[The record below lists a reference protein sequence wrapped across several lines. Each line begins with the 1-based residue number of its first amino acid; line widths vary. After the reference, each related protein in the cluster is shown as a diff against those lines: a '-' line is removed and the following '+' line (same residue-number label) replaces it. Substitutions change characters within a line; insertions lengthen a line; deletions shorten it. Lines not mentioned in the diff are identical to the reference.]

1 MKILKYLT
9 CSLALLAMVASC
21 DKHEIL
27 YDTEPAKSAEFQLHY
42 FEPITNTSTNYI
54 DSVYVNDKLLSGIDG
69 GGNLATYNGIP
80 GGTTGRFF
88 SVDAGEVNFKFYR
101 KGDVVYDQTVTLMN
115 GKQNVIVHDLNKPA
129 IVLDNGYPYQHVSGV
144 ANAATWDTDSLA
156 TIKFVNLIYETEGQ
170 PYEGKLQYQWQN
182 PRTKEWENL
191 GEPVGFGEATERC
204 PILIVKSV
212 FNSSGYCRIDYR
224 IVEPGVVD
232 ADGNPVVWQHW
243 NSSGKMVNYS
253 DYWNGYIGRSYMHFL
268 SGIRQHKSNRVA
280 VKQWTS
286 L

>member
-9 CSLALLAMVASC
+9 CSLALLAMVTSC

-27 YDTEPAKSAEFQLHY
+27 YDTEPAKAAEFQLHY

-80 GGTTGRFF
+80 GGSTGRFF
-88 SVDAGEVNFKFYR
+88 TVEPGDVNFKFYR
-101 KGDVVYDQTVTLMN
+101 KGAIVYDQNITLTA
-115 GKQNVIVHDLNKPA
+115 GKQNVIVHDLNKPG
-129 IVLDNGYPYQHVSGV
+129 IVLDNGYPYQHVSGT
-144 ANAATWDTDSLA
+144 ATAATWNTDSLA

-191 GEPVGFGEATERC
+191 GNPVGFGEATDRC

-224 IVEPGVVD
+224 ILDENGETF
-232 ADGNPVVWQHW
+232 QHW
-243 NSSGKMVNYS
+243 NSSGKMTNYS